1 MRWVFRGRGWRGAH
15 PAPHASHASHAAHS
29 SARPRVARAVQAAQ
43 MAQAGVTRGM
53 GSAMAGLEALF
64 APAIPAA
71 RVNGVSEMNIVSSV
85 SGADASLGSA
95 VALQLPAALVR
106 ETTRAARIMGRRPE
120 DVLTEALTDWLA
132 GYSGAATMAPS
143 PLHASGRQH
152 SWGEIEETLR
162 ALRAS

>member
-1 MRWVFRGRGWRGAH
+1 
-15 PAPHASHASHAAHS
+15 
-29 SARPRVARAVQAAQ
+29 

-71 RVNGVSEMNIVSSV
+71 RM
-85 SGADASLGSA
+85 SGMSGMSTVGGGDTSLGSA
-95 VALQLPAALVR
+95 VALQLPAALLR
-106 ETTRAARIMGRRPE
+106 ETTRAARLTGRRPE

-132 GYSGAATMAPS
+132 GYSGAAGTAGSAGMAPS
-143 PLHASGRQH
+143 PLHAPGRRH

>member
-1 MRWVFRGRGWRGAH
+1 VT
-15 PAPHASHASHAAHS
+15 
-29 SARPRVARAVQAAQ
+29 RAVQAAQ

-71 RVNGVSEMNIVSSV
+71 RM
-85 SGADASLGSA
+85 SGMSGMSTVGGGDGSLGSA
-95 VALQLPAALVR
+95 VALQLPAALLR
-106 ETTRAARIMGRRPE
+106 ETTRAARLTGRRPE

-132 GYSGAATMAPS
+132 GYSGAAGTAGSAGMAPS
-143 PLHASGRQH
+143 PLHAPGRRH

>member
-1 MRWVFRGRGWRGAH
+1 MRWALRVRGWRGAH
-15 PAPHASHASHAAHS
+15 SSPHTSRTAQAAHS
-29 SARPRVARAVQAAQ
+29 AARPRVTRAVQAAQ

-71 RVNGVSEMNIVSSV
+71 RM
-85 SGADASLGSA
+85 SGMSTVGGGDASLGSA
-95 VALQLPAALVR
+95 VALQLPAALMR
-106 ETTRAARIMGRRPE
+106 ETTRAARLTGRRPE

-132 GYSGAATMAPS
+132 GYSGAAGTAGAAGMAPS
-143 PLHASGRQH
+143 PLHAPGRRH